1 MSVRAERNINGIEQ
15 TLYIWHLH
23 THTHTYI
30 FYTCMHTGTYIN
42 KGGIIIKLNNAKTV
56 DSK

>member
-30 FYTCMHTGTYIN
+30 FCTCMHTGTYIN
-42 KGGIIIKLNNAKTV
+42 KGGIIIKLSNAKTV